1 MALAPVKIRIR
12 FQYANSMKLRIV
24 ANGAVFAVTLTLGAT
39 FVAGSASRTKASNSL
54 KTGGGVGLSVL
65 QTIRIENER
74 PTGYVR
80 ALFEHWKDIDGD
92 GCDAREQVLKRDSVT
107 LPQVDPYKCKVIA
120 GDWVSPYDGAR
131 WSDPTDIDIDHVVAL
146 KEAWD
151 SGAWAWSAAT
161 RTAYAN
167 DTTDRRTLLAVTDRV
182 NQQKSD
188 KDPSN
193 WVPPLKSYLCTYLG
207 NWISIKA
214 RWNLSM
220 DQSEWG
226 RIKNLLNSSCAGL
239 VIAPWSEAP
248 LMGTMLTSP
257 TATSPIATSPATT
270 VPKTTATST
279 TTTAPVAT
287 SPVATTLTTTSP
299 ASVGVSVYPGA
310 WCKPEGAMGVNT
322 NGKSYVCAKTS
333 ASGVAYSDGRARWR
347 QG

>member
-1 MALAPVKIRIR
+1 
-12 FQYANSMKLRIV
+12 MKWRIV
-24 ANGAVFAVTLTLGAT
+24 ANGAALVVTISIGAT
-39 FVAGSASRTKASNSL
+39 IAGGSPARTYASGMSRV
-54 KTGGGVGLSVL
+54 GGGTAIGLL
-65 QTIRIENER
+65 QNIRVENER
-74 PTGYVR
+74 GAGYVR
-80 ALFEHWKDIDGD
+80 ALFEHWRDIDGD

-151 SGAWAWSAAT
+151 SGAWGWSAAT
-161 RTAYAN
+161 RKAYAN
-167 DTTDRRTLLAVTDRV
+167 DTTDRRTLSAVTDNV

-193 WVPPLKSYLCTYLG
+193 WVPPMKSYVCTYLG
-207 NWISIKA
+207 NWISVKA

-257 TATSPIATSPATT
+257 TATSPATTVPKATATSPTATT
-270 VPKTTATST
+270 VPKTTATSPT
-279 TTTAPVAT
+279 AT
-287 SPVATTLTTTSP
+287 SPTAPQRLRPQQHRQLRWVFLCTQAL
-299 ASVGVSVYPGA
+299 GVSQKARRGCTPMESRMCALKPMRVGWRIPTVEPGGDRA
-310 WCKPEGAMGVNT
+310 KGVIRR
-322 NGKSYVCAKTS
+322 VC
-333 ASGVAYSDGRARWR
+333 R
-347 QG
+347 

>member
-1 MALAPVKIRIR
+1 
-12 FQYANSMKLRIV
+12 MKFRIV
-24 ANGAVFAVTLTLGAT
+24 ANGAVFAVTLSLGAT
-39 FVAGSASRTKASNSL
+39 FVAGAASRTEASNSV
-54 KTGGGVGLSVL
+54 KSVGGAGFSVL

-80 ALFEHWKDIDGD
+80 ALFEHWRDIDGD

-161 RTAYAN
+161 RNAYAN
-167 DTTDRRTLLAVTDRV
+167 DTTDRRTLLAVTDNV

-188 KDPSN
+188 RDPSN
-193 WVPPLKSYLCTYLG
+193 WVPPLKSNLCTYLG
-207 NWISIKA
+207 NWISVKA

-248 LMGTMLTSP
+248 LMGTMRTSP
-257 TATSPIATSPATT
+257 TATSPQATVPKTTATSPTATSPTAT

-279 TTTAPVAT
+279 TTTAPTAT
-287 SPVATTLTTTSP
+287 SPTATSP

-310 WCKPEGAMGVNT
+310 WCKPEGATGVHT
-322 NGKSYVCAKTS
+322 NGKSYVCAKTN

>member
-1 MALAPVKIRIR
+1 
-12 FQYANSMKLRIV
+12 MKLRIV
-24 ANGAVFAVTLTLGAT
+24 ANGAVFAVTISLGAT
-39 FVAGSASRTKASNSL
+39 FVAGFASRTEASSSV
-54 KTGGGVGLSVL
+54 KSGGGVGLSVL

-80 ALFEHWKDIDGD
+80 ALFEHWRDIDGD

-120 GDWVSPYDGAR
+120 GDWVSPYDGAQ

-161 RTAYAN
+161 RNAYAN
-167 DTTDRRTLLAVTDRV
+167 DTTDRRTLLAVTDNV

-207 NWISIKA
+207 NWISVKA

-257 TATSPIATSPATT
+257 TATSN
-270 VPKTTATST
+270 TST
-279 TTTAPVAT
+279 STSSTSTAPV
-287 SPVATTLTTTSP
+287 S
-299 ASVGVSVYPGA
+299 SVVGTQPNDFYRPGK
-310 WCKPEGAMGVNT
+310 WCSPEGSKGAYT
-322 NGKSYVCAKTS
+322 YSGKSVPTVVTCSRTQANGISYA
-333 ASGVAYSDGRARWR
+333 DGRARWVVK
-347 QG
+347 G

>member
-1 MALAPVKIRIR
+1 MPPAKLKTQFRYTR
-12 FQYANSMKLRIV
+12 HMKWRIV
-24 ANGAVFAVTLTLGAT
+24 TNGAVFAVTLSLGAT
-39 FVAGSASRTKASNSL
+39 FVAGATSRTEASNSV
-54 KTGGGVGLSVL
+54 KSGGGTAIGLL
-65 QTIRIENER
+65 QNIRVENER
-74 PTGYVR
+74 PDKYER
-80 ALFEHWKDIDGD
+80 ASFVHWIDIDGD
-92 GCDAREQVLKRDSVT
+92 GCDTREQVLKRDSVT

-151 SGAWAWSAAT
+151 SGAWAWSDAT
-161 RTAYAN
+161 RNAYAN
-167 DTTDRRTLLAVTDRV
+167 DTSDKRTLLAVTDRV
-182 NQQKSD
+182 NQQKSA

-257 TATSPIATSPATT
+257 TATA
-270 VPKTTATST
+270 
-279 TTTAPVAT
+279 
-287 SPVATTLTTTSP
+287 P

-310 WCKPEGAMGVNT
+310 WCKPEGATGVYT
-322 NGKSYVCAKTS
+322 NGKSYVCAKTN

>member
-1 MALAPVKIRIR
+1 
-12 FQYANSMKLRIV
+12 MKWRIV
-24 ANGAVFAVTLTLGAT
+24 ANGAALMVTISIGAT
-39 FVAGSASRTKASNSL
+39 IAGGSPERSNASGMLRVGGGSAI
-54 KTGGGVGLSVL
+54 GLL
-65 QTIRIENER
+65 QNIRVENER
-74 PTGYVR
+74 GAGYVR
-80 ALFEHWKDIDGD
+80 ALFEHWRDIDGD

-161 RTAYAN
+161 RNAYAN
-167 DTTDRRTLLAVTDRV
+167 DTTDRRTLLAVTDNV

-188 KDPSN
+188 RDPSN
-193 WVPPLKSYLCTYLG
+193 WVPPLKSNLCTYLG
-207 NWISIKA
+207 NWISVKA

-248 LMGTMLTSP
+248 LMGTMRTSP
-257 TATSPIATSPATT
+257 TATSPATT
-270 VPKTTATST
+270 VPKTTATSSAAT
-279 TTTAPVAT
+279 SPTATAPVA
-287 SPVATTLTTTSP
+287 TSP

-310 WCKPEGAMGVNT
+310 WCKPEGATGVYT
-322 NGKSYVCAKTS
+322 NGKSYVCAKTN

>member
-1 MALAPVKIRIR
+1 ERAKASGM
-12 FQYANSMKLRIV
+12 LR
-24 ANGAVFAVTLTLGAT
+24 AGG
-39 FVAGSASRTKASNSL
+39 GSAI
-54 KTGGGVGLSVL
+54 GLL
-65 QTIRIENER
+65 QNIRVENER
-74 PTGYVR
+74 GAGYVR
-80 ALFEHWKDIDGD
+80 ALFKHWRDIDGD
-92 GCDAREQVLKRDSVT
+92 GCNAREQVLKRDSVT
-107 LPQVDPYKCKVIA
+107 LPQVNPYKCKVIA

-131 WSDPTDIDIDHVVAL
+131 WSDPADIDIDHVVAL

-161 RTAYAN
+161 RNAYAN
-167 DTTDRRTLLAVTDRV
+167 DTSDKRSLLAVTDNV

-188 KDPSN
+188 RDPSN

-207 NWISIKA
+207 NWISVKA

-220 DQSEWG
+220 DKREWR

-248 LMGTMLTSP
+248 LMGTMRTSP
-257 TATSPIATSPATT
+257 TATSPTAT
-270 VPKTTATST
+270 VPKTTATSPTATVPKT
-279 TTTAPVAT
+279 TAT
-287 SPVATTLTTTSP
+287 SPTATSPTATSP

-310 WCKPEGAMGVNT
+310 WCKPKGATGVYT
-322 NGKSYVCAKTS
+322 NGKSYVCAKTN

>member
-1 MALAPVKIRIR
+1 
-12 FQYANSMKLRIV
+12 MKLRIV
-24 ANGAVFAVTLTLGAT
+24 ANGAVFAVTLSLGAT
-39 FVAGSASRTKASNSL
+39 FVAGATSRTEASNSV
-54 KTGGGVGLSVL
+54 KSGGGAGFSVL

-74 PTGYVR
+74 PAGYVR
-80 ALFEHWKDIDGD
+80 ALFEHWRDIDGD

-151 SGAWAWSAAT
+151 SGAWAWSGAT

-207 NWISIKA
+207 NWISVKA

-248 LMGTMLTSP
+248 LMGTMLTTP
-257 TATSPIATSPATT
+257 TATSPAATLPATT
-270 VPKTTATST
+270 VPKTTATSPAST
-279 TTTAPVAT
+279 SPTAT
-287 SPVATTLTTTSP
+287 SPTATAP

-310 WCKPEGAMGVNT
+310 WCKPEGATGVYT
-322 NGKSYVCAKTS
+322 NGKSYVCAKTN

>member
-1 MALAPVKIRIR
+1 
-12 FQYANSMKLRIV
+12 MKWRIV
-24 ANGAVFAVTLTLGAT
+24 ANGAALVVTISIGAT
-39 FVAGSASRTKASNSL
+39 IVGGSSARTNASGMSRV
-54 KTGGGVGLSVL
+54 GGGTAIGLL
-65 QTIRIENER
+65 QNIRVQNER
-74 PTGYVR
+74 GGGYVR
-80 ALFEHWKDIDGD
+80 ALFEHWRDIDGD
-92 GCDAREQVLKRDSVT
+92 GCDSREQVLKRDSVT

-161 RTAYAN
+161 RNAYAN
-167 DTTDRRTLLAVTDRV
+167 DTSDKRTLLAVTDNV

-207 NWISIKA
+207 NWISVKA
-214 RWNLSM
+214 RWTLSM
-220 DQSEWG
+220 DKSEWG

-248 LMGTMLTSP
+248 LLGTMLISP
-257 TATSPIATSPATT
+257 TATSPATT
-270 VPKTTATST
+270 VPKTTATS
-279 TTTAPVAT
+279 PIAT
-287 SPVATTLTTTSP
+287 SPTATSP

-310 WCKPEGAMGVNT
+310 WCKPEGATGMYT
-322 NGKSYVCAKTS
+322 NGKSYVCAKTN

>member
-1 MALAPVKIRIR
+1 MPPAKLKTQSR
-12 FQYANSMKLRIV
+12 YTKHMKWRIV
-24 ANGAVFAVTLTLGAT
+24 TNGAVFAVTLSLGAT
-39 FVAGSASRTKASNSL
+39 FVAGATSRTEASNSV
-54 KTGGGVGLSVL
+54 KSVGGAGFSVL

-80 ALFEHWKDIDGD
+80 ALFEHWRDIDGD

-161 RTAYAN
+161 RNAYAN
-167 DTTDRRTLLAVTDRV
+167 DTTDRRTLLAVTDNV

-188 KDPSN
+188 RDPSN
-193 WVPPLKSYLCTYLG
+193 WVPPLKSNLCTYLG
-207 NWISIKA
+207 NWISVKA

-257 TATSPIATSPATT
+257 TATSPTAT
-270 VPKTTATST
+270 VPKTTATSPT
-279 TTTAPVAT
+279 AT
-287 SPVATTLTTTSP
+287 SPTATSPTATSP

-310 WCKPEGAMGVNT
+310 WCKPEGATGVYT
-322 NGKSYVCAKTS
+322 NGKSYVCAKTN
-333 ASGVAYSDGRARWR
+333 ATGVAYSDGRARWR

>member
-1 MALAPVKIRIR
+1 
-12 FQYANSMKLRIV
+12 MKWRIV
-24 ANGAVFAVTLTLGAT
+24 ANGAALVVTISIGAT
-39 FVAGSASRTKASNSL
+39 IVGGSSARTNASGMSRV
-54 KTGGGVGLSVL
+54 GGGTAIGLL
-65 QTIRIENER
+65 QNIRVQNER
-74 PTGYVR
+74 GGGYVR
-80 ALFEHWKDIDGD
+80 ALFEHWRDIDGD
-92 GCDAREQVLKRDSVT
+92 GCDSREQVLKRDSVT

-161 RTAYAN
+161 RNAYAN
-167 DTTDRRTLLAVTDRV
+167 DTSDKRTLLAVTDNV

-207 NWISIKA
+207 NWISVKA

-220 DQSEWG
+220 DKSEWG

-248 LMGTMLTSP
+248 LLGTMLTSP
-257 TATSPIATSPATT
+257 TATSPATT
-270 VPKTTATST
+270 VPKTTATS
-279 TTTAPVAT
+279 PIAT
-287 SPVATTLTTTSP
+287 SPTATSPTATSPTATSP

-310 WCKPEGAMGVNT
+310 WCKPEGATGMYT
-322 NGKSYVCAKTS
+322 NGKSYVCAKTN

>member
-1 MALAPVKIRIR
+1 
-12 FQYANSMKLRIV
+12 MKWRIV
-24 ANGAVFAVTLTLGAT
+24 ANGAVFAVTLSLGAT
-39 FVAGSASRTKASNSL
+39 FVAGTTSRTEASNSV
-54 KTGGGVGLSVL
+54 KSVGGAGLSVL

-74 PTGYVR
+74 PTGYER
-80 ALFEHWKDIDGD
+80 ELFKHWRDIDGD
-92 GCDAREQVLKRDSVT
+92 GCDTREQVLKRDSVT

-151 SGAWAWSAAT
+151 SGAWAWSDAT
-161 RTAYAN
+161 RNAYAN
-167 DTTDRRTLLAVTDRV
+167 DTTDRRTLQVVTDNV
-182 NQQKSD
+182 NSK
-188 KDPSN
+188 KGAMDPTN
-193 WVPPLKSYLCTYLG
+193 WLPSLKSNLCTYLG

-226 RIKNLLNSSCAGL
+226 RIKNLLKSSCPGL

-248 LMGTMLTSP
+248 LMGTMRTSP
-257 TATSPIATSPATT
+257 TATSPTATSP
-270 VPKTTATST
+270 TATSP
-279 TTTAPVAT
+279 TATA
-287 SPVATTLTTTSP
+287 P

-310 WCKPEGAMGVNT
+310 WCKPEGATGVYT
-322 NGKSYVCAKTS
+322 NGKSYVCAKTN

-347 QG
+347 RG

>member
-1 MALAPVKIRIR
+1 
-12 FQYANSMKLRIV
+12 MKWRIV
-24 ANGAVFAVTLTLGAT
+24 ANGAVFAVTLSLGAT
-39 FVAGSASRTKASNSL
+39 FVAGATSRTEASNSV
-54 KTGGGVGLSVL
+54 KSVGGAGLSVL
-65 QTIRIENER
+65 QTIRIENES

-80 ALFEHWKDIDGD
+80 ALFEHWRDIDGD

-161 RTAYAN
+161 RNAYAN
-167 DTTDRRTLLAVTDRV
+167 DTTDRRTLLAVTDNV

-188 KDPSN
+188 RDPSN
-193 WVPPLKSYLCTYLG
+193 WVPPLKSYVCTYLG

-248 LMGTMLTSP
+248 LMGTMLTTP
-257 TATSPIATSPATT
+257 TATSPAATLPATT
-270 VPKTTATST
+270 VPKTTATSPAST
-279 TTTAPVAT
+279 SPTAT
-287 SPVATTLTTTSP
+287 SPTATAP

-310 WCKPEGAMGVNT
+310 WCKPEGATGVYT
-322 NGKSYVCAKTS
+322 NGKSYVCAKTN

>member
-1 MALAPVKIRIR
+1 MPSAKPKTQSRYNK
-12 FQYANSMKLRIV
+12 FMKWRIV
-24 ANGAVFAVTLTLGAT
+24 ANGAAFAVTISLGAT
-39 FVAGSASRTKASNSL
+39 FVAGATSRTEASNSV
-54 KTGGGVGLSVL
+54 KPGGGAGLSVL

-80 ALFEHWKDIDGD
+80 ALFEHWRDIDGD

-161 RTAYAN
+161 RNAYAN
-167 DTTDRRTLLAVTDRV
+167 DTTDRRTLLAVTDNV

-226 RIKNLLNSSCAGL
+226 RIKNLLNSSCSGL

-257 TATSPIATSPATT
+257 TATSPATTVPKTTATSPTATSPATT
-270 VPKTTATST
+270 VPKTTA
-279 TTTAPVAT
+279 
-287 SPVATTLTTTSP
+287 TSP

-310 WCKPEGAMGVNT
+310 WCKPEGATGLYT
-322 NGKSYVCAKTS
+322 NGKSYVCAKTN

>member
-1 MALAPVKIRIR
+1 MALPPAKPKTQSRYNK
-12 FQYANSMKLRIV
+12 FMKLRIV
-24 ANGAVFAVTLTLGAT
+24 TNGAVFAVTLSLGAT
-39 FVAGSASRTKASNSL
+39 FVAGAASRTDASNSV
-54 KTGGGVGLSVL
+54 KSGGGAGLSVL
-65 QTIRIENER
+65 QTIRIENES

-80 ALFEHWKDIDGD
+80 ALFEHWRDIDGD

-161 RTAYAN
+161 RNAYAN
-167 DTTDRRTLLAVTDRV
+167 DTTDRRTLLAVTDNV

-207 NWISIKA
+207 NWISVKA

-257 TATSPIATSPATT
+257 TATSPTAT
-270 VPKTTATST
+270 VPKTTATSPTATVPKT
-279 TTTAPVAT
+279 TAT
-287 SPVATTLTTTSP
+287 SPTATSP

-310 WCKPEGAMGVNT
+310 WCKPEGATGVYT
-322 NGKSYVCAKTS
+322 NGKSYVCAKTN

>member
-1 MALAPVKIRIR
+1 
-12 FQYANSMKLRIV
+12 MKFRIV
-24 ANGAVFAVTLTLGAT
+24 TNGAVFAVTLSLGAT
-39 FVAGSASRTKASNSL
+39 FVAGAASRTEASNSV
-54 KTGGGVGLSVL
+54 KSGGGAGFSVL
-65 QTIRIENER
+65 QTIRIENES

-80 ALFEHWKDIDGD
+80 ALFEHWRDIDGD

-151 SGAWAWSAAT
+151 SGAWGWSAAT
-161 RTAYAN
+161 RNAYAN
-167 DTTDRRTLLAVTDRV
+167 DTTDRRTLLAVTDNV

-248 LMGTMLTSP
+248 LMGTMRTSP
-257 TATSPIATSPATT
+257 TATSPTAT
-270 VPKTTATST
+270 VPKTTATSPT
-279 TTTAPVAT
+279 ATAPTAT
-287 SPVATTLTTTSP
+287 APTATAPTATAP

-310 WCKPEGAMGVNT
+310 WCKPEGATGVYT
-322 NGKSYVCAKTS
+322 NGKSYVCAKTN

>member
-1 MALAPVKIRIR
+1 
-12 FQYANSMKLRIV
+12 MKWRIV
-24 ANGAVFAVTLTLGAT
+24 ANGAVFAVTLSLGAT
-39 FVAGSASRTKASNSL
+39 FVAGATSRTEASNSV
-54 KTGGGVGLSVL
+54 KSGGGAGLSVL
-65 QTIRIENER
+65 QTIRIENEH

-80 ALFEHWKDIDGD
+80 ALFEHWRDIDGD

-161 RTAYAN
+161 RMAYAN
-167 DTTDRRTLLAVTDRV
+167 DTSDKRTLLAVTDRV

-207 NWISIKA
+207 NWISVKA

-239 VIAPWSEAP
+239 VIAPWPEAP
-248 LMGTMLTSP
+248 LMGTMLSSPTATAPTATSPTAITPVAASPTATSP
-257 TATSPIATSPATT
+257 TATSPTATSP
-270 VPKTTATST
+270 TATSPT
-279 TTTAPVAT
+279 VAT
-287 SPVATTLTTTSP
+287 SPTS
-299 ASVGVSVYPGA
+299 AGVSVYPGA
-310 WCKPEGAMGVNT
+310 WCKPEGATGVYT

>member
-1 MALAPVKIRIR
+1 
-12 FQYANSMKLRIV
+12 MKWRIV
-24 ANGAVFAVTLTLGAT
+24 ANGAALVVTISIGTTLVG
-39 FVAGSASRTKASNSL
+39 GSAERTNASSMARV
-54 KTGGGVGLSVL
+54 GGGSAFEIL
-65 QTIRIENER
+65 QTIRVENEH
-74 PTGYVR
+74 PAGYVR
-80 ALFEHWKDIDGD
+80 ALFEHWRDIDGD
-92 GCDAREQVLKRDSVT
+92 GCDSREQVLKRDSVT

-151 SGAWAWSAAT
+151 SGAWAWSSAT
-161 RTAYAN
+161 RKAYAN

-193 WVPPLKSYLCTYLG
+193 WIPPLKSYVCTYLG
-207 NWISIKA
+207 NWISVKA

-226 RIKNLLNSSCAGL
+226 RIKNLLNSSCGGL

-257 TATSPIATSPATT
+257 ATTSLTAT
-270 VPKTTATST
+270 VPKTTATLT

-287 SPVATTLTTTSP
+287 SPTATSP

-310 WCKPEGAMGVNT
+310 WCKPEGATGVYT
-322 NGKSYVCAKTS
+322 NGKSYVCAKTN
-333 ASGVAYSDGRARWR
+333 ANGVAYSDGRARWR

>member
-1 MALAPVKIRIR
+1 MALPPAKPKTQSRYNK
-12 FQYANSMKLRIV
+12 FMKLRIV
-24 ANGAVFAVTLTLGAT
+24 TNGAVFALTLSLGAT
-39 FVAGSASRTKASNSL
+39 FVAGAASRTDASNSV
-54 KTGGGVGLSVL
+54 KSGGGAGLSVL
-65 QTIRIENER
+65 QTIRIENES

-80 ALFEHWKDIDGD
+80 ALFEHWRDIDGD

-161 RTAYAN
+161 RNAYAN
-167 DTTDRRTLLAVTDRV
+167 DTTDRRTLLAVTDNV

-207 NWISIKA
+207 NWISVKA

-257 TATSPIATSPATT
+257 TATSPTAT
-270 VPKTTATST
+270 VPKTTATSPTATVPKT
-279 TTTAPVAT
+279 TAT
-287 SPVATTLTTTSP
+287 SPTATSP

-310 WCKPEGAMGVNT
+310 WCKPEGATGVYT
-322 NGKSYVCAKTS
+322 NGKSYVCAKTN

>member
-1 MALAPVKIRIR
+1 
-12 FQYANSMKLRIV
+12 MKWRIV
-24 ANGAVFAVTLTLGAT
+24 ANGAALVVTISIGAT
-39 FVAGSASRTKASNSL
+39 IVGGSSARTNASGMSRV
-54 KTGGGVGLSVL
+54 GGGTAIGLL
-65 QTIRIENER
+65 QNIRVQNER
-74 PTGYVR
+74 GGGYVR
-80 ALFEHWKDIDGD
+80 ALFEHWRDIDGD
-92 GCDAREQVLKRDSVT
+92 GCDSREQVLKRDSVT

-161 RTAYAN
+161 RNAYAN
-167 DTTDRRTLLAVTDRV
+167 DTSDKRTLLAVTDNV

-207 NWISIKA
+207 NWISVKA

-220 DQSEWG
+220 DKSEWG

-248 LMGTMLTSP
+248 LLGTMLTPP
-257 TATSPIATSPATT
+257 TATSPATT
-270 VPKTTATST
+270 VPKTTATS
-279 TTTAPVAT
+279 PIAT
-287 SPVATTLTTTSP
+287 SPTATSP

-310 WCKPEGAMGVNT
+310 WCKPEGATGMYT
-322 NGKSYVCAKTS
+322 NGKSYVCAKTN

>member
-1 MALAPVKIRIR
+1 MGLIPIKRKIR
-12 FQYANSMKLRIV
+12 FQYNKFMKLRIV
-24 ANGAVFAVTLTLGAT
+24 ANGAAFAVTISLGAT
-39 FVAGSASRTKASNSL
+39 FVAGATSRTEASSSV
-54 KTGGGVGLSVL
+54 KSGGGAGLSVL

-80 ALFEHWKDIDGD
+80 TLFEHWIDIDGD
-92 GCDAREQVLKRDSVT
+92 GCDTREQVLKRDSVT

-120 GDWVSPYDGAR
+120 GDWVSPFDGAK
-131 WSDPTDIDIDHVVAL
+131 WSDPTDVDIDHVVAL

-161 RTAYAN
+161 RNAYAN
-167 DTTDRRTLLAVTDRV
+167 DTSDKRTLIAVTDNV

-188 KDPSN
+188 RDPSN
-193 WVPPLKSYLCTYLG
+193 WVPPLKSNLCTYLG

-248 LMGTMLTSP
+248 LMGTMRTSP
-257 TATSPIATSPATT
+257 TATSPTATVPKSTATSPTAT
-270 VPKTTATST
+270 VPKTTATSPT
-279 TTTAPVAT
+279 AT
-287 SPVATTLTTTSP
+287 SPTATSP

-310 WCKPEGAMGVNT
+310 WCKPEGATGVYT
-322 NGKSYVCAKTS
+322 NGKSYVCAKTN

>member
-1 MALAPVKIRIR
+1 
-12 FQYANSMKLRIV
+12 MKWRIV
-24 ANGAVFAVTLTLGAT
+24 ANGAALVVTISIGAT
-39 FVAGSASRTKASNSL
+39 IAGGSPARTYASGISRV
-54 KTGGGVGLSVL
+54 GGGTAIGLL
-65 QTIRIENER
+65 QNIRVENER
-74 PTGYVR
+74 GAGYVR
-80 ALFEHWKDIDGD
+80 ALFEHWRDIDGD

-151 SGAWAWSAAT
+151 SGAWGWSAAT
-161 RTAYAN
+161 RKAYAN
-167 DTTDRRTLLAVTDRV
+167 DTTDRRTLSAVTDNV

-193 WVPPLKSYLCTYLG
+193 WVPPMKSYVCTYLG
-207 NWISIKA
+207 NWISVKA

-257 TATSPIATSPATT
+257 TATSPATTVPKATATSPTATT
-270 VPKTTATST
+270 VPKTTATSPT
-279 TTTAPVAT
+279 ATSTSITPTAPV
-287 SPVATTLTTTSP
+287 S
-299 ASVGVSVYPGA
+299 SVVGAQENDFYRPGK
-310 WCKPEGAMGVNT
+310 WCSPEGSKGAYT
-322 NGKSYVCAKTS
+322 YSGKSVPTVVTCSKTRANGIS
-333 ASGVAYSDGRARWR
+333 YDDGRARWVVK
-347 QG
+347 G

>member
-1 MALAPVKIRIR
+1 
-12 FQYANSMKLRIV
+12 MKWRIV
-24 ANGAVFAVTLTLGAT
+24 ANGAALVVTISIGAT
-39 FVAGSASRTKASNSL
+39 IVGGSSARTNASGMSRV
-54 KTGGGVGLSVL
+54 GGGTAIGLL
-65 QTIRIENER
+65 QNIRVQNER
-74 PTGYVR
+74 GGGYVR
-80 ALFEHWKDIDGD
+80 ALFEHWRDIDGD
-92 GCDAREQVLKRDSVT
+92 GCDSREQVLKRDSVT
-107 LPQVDPYKCKVIA
+107 LPQVDPYKCKVVA

-161 RTAYAN
+161 RNAYAN
-167 DTTDRRTLLAVTDRV
+167 DTSDKRTLLAVTDNV

-207 NWISIKA
+207 NWISVKA

-220 DQSEWG
+220 DKSEWG

-248 LMGTMLTSP
+248 LLGTMLISP
-257 TATSPIATSPATT
+257 TATSPATT
-270 VPKTTATST
+270 VPKTTATS
-279 TTTAPVAT
+279 PIAT
-287 SPVATTLTTTSP
+287 SPTATSPTATSP

-310 WCKPEGAMGVNT
+310 WCKPEGATGMYT
-322 NGKSYVCAKTS
+322 NGKSYVCAKTN